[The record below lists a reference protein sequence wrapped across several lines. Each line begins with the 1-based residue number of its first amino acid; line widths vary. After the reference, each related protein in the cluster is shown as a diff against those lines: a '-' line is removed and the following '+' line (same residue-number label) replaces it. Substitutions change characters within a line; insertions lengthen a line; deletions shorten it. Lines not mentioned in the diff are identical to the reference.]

1 MNLTK
6 QNRIT
11 NINIKNK
18 LVVTSGQGWGVGG
31 GMIGVG
37 NQEVQT
43 VMYKISYKGIW
54 YSRGKIA
61 NIL

>member
-1 MNLTK
+1 MDLTK
-6 QNRIT
+6 QKRIT

-18 LVVTSGQGWGVGG
+18 LVVTSGGG
-31 GMIGVG
+31 GGARMIGVG